1 MMKRKL
7 ILLLGVIGLFIFLFF
22 YLRSDIK
29 LSQYKTRLIND
40 EKFQNGDLIFQTSKS
55 DQSAAIQLATKSKYS
70 HCGIIYKVGHDYYV
84 FEAVNTVRLTPLSE
98 WIDRGQNGCFVVKR
112 LKNAAQILTSKS
124 IKKMKNEGEQFKNKK
139 YDFTFEWSDDKMYCS
154 ELIWKIYKRAVGIE
168 IGKLEKLGDFDL
180 TNKKVMHILKDR
192 YENKIPLNETVI
204 SPAAIFDCKL
214 LYTVASN

>member
-1 MMKRKL
+1 MKRKL
-7 ILLLGVIGLFIFLFF
+7 FLLLGVIGLFIFLFF
-22 YLRSDIK
+22 YLRSDNN
-29 LSQYKTRLIND
+29 LSQYETRLINY
-40 EKFQNGDLIFQTSKS
+40 EKYQNGDLIFQTSKS

-84 FEAVNTVRLTPLSE
+84 FEAVKTVKLTPLGE
-98 WIDRGQNGCFVVKR
+98 WIDRGKNRYFVVKR

-124 IKKMKNEGEQFKNKK
+124 IKKMKNEGQQFKNKK
-139 YDFTFEWSDDKMYCS
+139 YDYTFEWSDDKIYCS

-180 TNKKVMHILKDR
+180 TNKKVMQILKDR
-192 YENKIPLNETVI
+192 YKNKIPLNETVI
-204 SPAAIFDCKL
+204 STEAIFDCKL